1 MCEDHTHESAGV
13 KRRREGV
20 GCKAGI
26 AGDCGRRAWG
36 SLERGARGVELQQ
49 VSSRTPHHLVDGRT
63 RLEHVVEA
71 RNRRLDDHG
80 HVAVTQ
86 LSEALDAALGLQDRH
101 HLTRMGKETER
112 EGGGGELSGIGRGVR
127 VEGG

>member
-1 MCEDHTHESAGV
+1 M
-13 KRRREGV
+13 
-20 GCKAGI
+20 
-26 AGDCGRRAWG
+26 WG
-36 SLERGARGVELQQ
+36 SLKRGARAAVRGG
-49 VSSRTPHHLVDGRT
+49 SPHHLVDGRT

-101 HLTRMGKETER
+101 HLWTRG
-112 EGGGGELSGIGRGVR
+112 EGGGVGEME
-127 VEGG
+127 VEMAVGWGGHGPQAAQEA